1 MSKLSAPVV
10 ENVLSGSDLTE
21 DEVTLLV
28 SYVVVFGAIVYLTL
42 VLFLGCIKCK
52 LANNPNSNTC

>member
-10 ENVLSGSDLTE
+10 ENILSGSDLSE

-28 SYVVVFGAIVYLTL
+28 SYVIVFGAIVYLTL
-42 VLFLGCIKCK
+42 VLFLGCI
-52 LANNPNSNTC
+52 